1 MWLNVQFPVVLNKK
15 WQWHNDASYRTLG
28 SSIAPL
34 QYEYRTGIRYNINTA
49 WSAAAGTAFFFTR
62 TTFLKQNNEFA
73 KEFRFWEEVTFKK
86 DVVNSLQS
94 LSRLR
99 IEQRSFAATTSKS
112 AYHAF
117 RYRIRTQ
124 LQQQLNK
131 HWALQLADEHMQQ
144 SINNSLAF
152 DQNRLIVNVA
162 YLLPQ
167 QLTVTIGYMWVK
179 RPANISQHILNISFQ
194 KTLSFYAK
202 HQ

>member
-194 KTLSFYAK
+194 KMLSFYAK